1 MRVNPQKRGKGSM
14 DSKVF
19 VLAIIAMWGVFSL
32 VQSKHKAQAKK
43 ERQDNEEAN
52 SSLRREHENLKERVA
67 VLERIVT
74 DKRGRLAE
82 EIDAL

>member
-1 MRVNPQKRGKGSM
+1 M
-14 DSKVF
+14 DSKIF

-32 VQSKHKAQAKK
+32 VQSKHKAQSKK
-43 ERQDNEEAN
+43 ERQDNEDAN
-52 SSLRREHENLKERVA
+52 STLRQEYNALKDRVA

-74 DKRGRLAE
+74 DKRSRLAD

>member
-1 MRVNPQKRGKGSM
+1 M
-14 DSKVF
+14 DSKIF

-43 ERQDNEEAN
+43 ERQDNEDA
-52 SSLRREHENLKERVA
+52 SSTLRQEYDALKDRVA

-74 DKRGRLAE
+74 DKRSRLAD